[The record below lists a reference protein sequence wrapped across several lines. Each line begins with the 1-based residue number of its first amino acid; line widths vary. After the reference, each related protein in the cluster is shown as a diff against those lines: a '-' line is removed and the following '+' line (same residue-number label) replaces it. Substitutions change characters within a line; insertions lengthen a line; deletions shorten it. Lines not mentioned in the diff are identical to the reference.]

1 MTNAADSRKRGPR
14 GSYVAGREAQRAILD
29 AARDVFAEHGY
40 RGGVLRD
47 VADRAGVS
55 AANIIHHFG
64 SKEGLLVALLE
75 ERDLGNSHELQAT
88 SSGFIAGLRD
98 LVRRNAADRG
108 MVHLFTTLAAEATAS
123 GHPAH
128 KFFRTRYDEIRRA
141 ATEGV
146 VTARDQGTLPPGPPA
161 ADVAAALLAVM
172 DGLQTQWLLD
182 PDFDMVAAFD
192 AHLTAIGA
200 PPAPESGTP

>member
-1 MTNAADSRKRGPR
+1 VTNVADSRKRGPR
-14 GSYVAGREAQRAILD
+14 GSYVSGREAQRAILD
-29 AARDVFAEHGY
+29 AARDVFAEHGF

-75 ERDLGNSHELQAT
+75 ERDLGDSLKLRAT
-88 SSGFIAGLRD
+88 SDGFVAGLRD

-123 GHPAH
+123 DHPAH
-128 KFFRTRYDEIRRA
+128 RFFQDRYDEVRRT

-146 VTARDQGTLPPGPPA
+146 RTAREQGTLPPGPPDALMA
-161 ADVAAALLAVM
+161 AGLLAVM
-172 DGLQTQWLLD
+172 DGLQAQWLLD
-182 PDFDMVAAFD
+182 PDCDMVAAFD

-200 PPAPESGTP
+200 SVAPPGTG

>member
-1 MTNAADSRKRGPR
+1 VTNAAESRKRGPR
-14 GSYVAGREAQRAILD
+14 GPYVSGREAQRAILD
-29 AARDVFAEHGY
+29 AAREVFAEHGF

-47 VADRAGVS
+47 VAERAGVS

-75 ERDLGNSHELQAT
+75 ERDLGNSLELTAT
-88 SSGFIAGLRD
+88 SGGFVAGLRD

-123 GHPAH
+123 DHPAH
-128 KFFRTRYDEIRRA
+128 RFFRQRYDDVRRT

-146 VTARDQGTLPPGPPA
+146 ETAREQGSLPVGPPA
-161 ADVAAALLAVM
+161 ADLAAGLLAVM
-172 DGLQTQWLLD
+172 DGLQTQWLLE
-182 PDFDMVAAFD
+182 PGFDMVAAFE
-192 AHLTAIGA
+192 AHLTSIGA
-200 PPAPESGTP
+200 APR

>member
-1 MTNAADSRKRGPR
+1 VTNVADSRKRGPR
-14 GSYVAGREAQRAILD
+14 GSYVSGREAQRAILG
-29 AARDVFAEHGY
+29 AARDVFAEHGF

-75 ERDLGNSHELQAT
+75 ARDLGNSLKLQAT
-88 SSGFIAGLRD
+88 SDGFVAGLRD

-123 GHPAH
+123 DHPAH
-128 KFFRTRYDEIRRA
+128 RFFRDRYDEIRRT

-146 VTARDQGTLPPGPPA
+146 ETARDQGTLPPGPPTA
-161 ADVAAALLAVM
+161 LVAAGLLAVM

-182 PDFDMVAAFD
+182 PAFDMVAAFE

-200 PPAPESGTP
+200 SAAPASP

>member
-1 MTNAADSRKRGPR
+1 MTNAAESRKRGPR
-14 GSYVAGREAQRAILD
+14 GPYVSGREARRTILD
-29 AARDVFAEHGY
+29 AARAVFAEHGF

-55 AANIIHHFG
+55 AGNIIHHFL

-75 ERDLGNSHELQAT
+75 ERDLGNSMKLGAT
-88 SSGFIAGLRD
+88 SGGFVAGLRD
-98 LVRRNAADRG
+98 MVEHNAADRD
-108 MVHLFTTLAAEATAS
+108 MVHLFTTLSAEATAS
-123 GHPAH
+123 DHPAH
-128 KFFRTRYDEIRRA
+128 TFFRNRYDEVRQT

-146 VTARDQGTLPPGPPA
+146 ETARAQGTLPPGPPA
-161 ADVAAALLAVM
+161 AQVAAGLLAVM

-182 PDFDMVAAFD
+182 PSFDMVAAFE

-200 PPAPESGTP
+200 TLP

>member
-14 GSYVAGREAQRAILD
+14 GPYVSGREAQRAILD
-29 AARDVFAEHGY
+29 AARDVFAEHGF

-64 SKEGLLVALLE
+64 SKERLLVALLE
-75 ERDLGNSHELQAT
+75 ERDLGNSRELRAT
-88 SSGFIAGLRD
+88 SDGFVAGLRD

-108 MVHLFTTLAAEATAS
+108 MVHLFSTLAAEATAS

-128 KFFRTRYDEIRRA
+128 RFFRERYAAVRRA

-146 VTARDQGTLPPGPPA
+146 ETAREQGVLPPGPPA
-161 ADVAAALLAVM
+161 DLVAADLLAVM

-182 PDFDMVAAFD
+182 PGFDMVAAFE
-192 AHLTAIGA
+192 AHLTTIGA
-200 PPAPESGTP
+200 AR